1 MALLSQSVK
10 SDVDIIG
17 FDSDANW
24 NSKSQVKFTKT
35 KIFYKP
41 SKVLLYHFDSI
52 NLALT

>member
-41 SKVLLYHFDSI
+41 LKVLLYHFDSI